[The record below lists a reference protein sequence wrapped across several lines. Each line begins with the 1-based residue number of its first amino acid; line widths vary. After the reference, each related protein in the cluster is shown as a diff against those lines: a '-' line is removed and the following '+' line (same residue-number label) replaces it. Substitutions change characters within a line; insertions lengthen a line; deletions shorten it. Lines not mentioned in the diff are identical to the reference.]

1 MCNDLCYLSATE
13 AVSLFK
19 KKELSP
25 VELMEALIRRAEQV
39 EPTINAFSFEYF
51 DEAMDAARLAE
62 KAYMNGSARA
72 LEGIAVAVKDEENI
86 IGQVTTN
93 GSLLLKENVAQS
105 HSPVVERMLN
115 AGAIVHARTTT
126 PEFSSNTVTH
136 SRLWGVTRNPWNTE
150 YTPGGSSGGAGASL
164 AAGTTTLANGSDI
177 AGSIRVPAAC
187 SGVVGFKPPYG
198 RVPDEA
204 PYNLDTYAHQG
215 PMARTVADCRL
226 FQNVISGPH
235 PQDPASVSPKLTIPD
250 NLDDIRDMRIAY
262 SLDLGYFSVDPEV
275 RENTLAAVEVFRHQ
289 GAVVEEVDIGWD
301 SRCLPTAMTHLHA
314 LFGSTLRR
322 DCIGREEQLTDYVRY
337 FLDAAK
343 SVKPSDVVEA
353 NLHAGEMFAQLS
365 KIFESYDLLICPT
378 VATTFVKADFDYS
391 KDALS
396 VNGTMMD
403 SSLASW
409 CMTYPFNTLSRCPV
423 LSVPTGFASN
433 DVPTGMQIV
442 GPNFADLAVFQA
454 ATGYESARVAMYKG
468 TLVPQILQQPEM
480 VI

>member
-1 MCNDLCYLSATE
+1 MSNELCYLSATKAGE
-13 AVSLFK
+13 LFTSK
-19 KKELSP
+19 KLSP
-25 VELMEALIRRAEQV
+25 VELLQALINRAEQV
-39 EPTINAFSFEYF
+39 EPSINAFSFEYF

-62 KAYMNGSARA
+62 KSYMKGSARP

-86 IGQVTTN
+86 IGKVTTN
-93 GSLLLKENVAQS
+93 GSLLLQDNVAQT

-115 AGAIVHARTTT
+115 AGAIIHARTTT

-177 AGSIRVPAAC
+177 AGSIRVPASC
-187 SGVVGFKPPYG
+187 SGVIGFKPPYG
-198 RVPDEA
+198 RVPDES

-226 FQNVISGPH
+226 FQNVLSGPH
-235 PQDPASVSPKLTIPD
+235 PFDPASVSPKLTIPD
-250 NLDDIRDMRIAY
+250 NLENIRGMRIGY
-262 SLDLGYFSVDPEV
+262 SLDLGYFSVDSEV
-275 RENTLAAVEVFRHQ
+275 RENTLAAVEVFRHL
-289 GAVVEEVDIGWD
+289 GATVEEVDIGWN
-301 SRCLPTAMTHLHA
+301 SSCLTTAMTHLHA
-314 LFGSTLRR
+314 LFGSTLQR
-322 DCIGREEQLTDYVRY
+322 DCVGREEQLTDYVRY
-337 FLDAAK
+337 FLGTGSSPQPK
-343 SVKPSDVVEA
+343 SVVEA

-365 KIFESYDLLICPT
+365 KVFASYDLLICPT

-391 KDALS
+391 KDTLIVDGEIMAP
-396 VNGTMMD
+396 
-403 SSLASW
+403 SLASW

-442 GPNFADLAVFQA
+442 GPSFDDVTVFKA
-454 ATGYESARVAMYKG
+454 AMAYESAKPPMYSG
-468 TLVPQILQQPEM
+468 GLAPEILQQPELVM
-480 VI
+480 